1 MGQKILGVIH
11 GKNCGARNYNQTWR
25 NIMRELNGTKEMIGV
40 SNFNGATWIL
50 SDLQAD
56 IDQSEK
62 IDGNGVV
69 HGDQKQAIE
78 DAVRTILANVGED
91 AEREGLQRTPHRV
104 AKMYD
109 ELLAGYET
117 DPVKLVNGALFDV
130 EYDEMIVVK
139 DIEFFSM
146 CEHHMLPFYGRA
158 HVAYIPSEKIIGLS
172 KIPRIVEMFAR
183 RLQVQERMT
192 RQIAELIEEVLDPQG
207 VAVVVEGSHMCSMMR
222 GVKKEHPRMVTSTML
237 GSFKENAMTR
247 NEFMQHLRQTGNS
260 PF

>member
-1 MGQKILGVIH
+1 MQSSESTNGNHQAQAA
-11 GKNCGARNYNQTWR
+11 NNQ
-25 NIMRELNGTKEMIGV
+25 EKVANGRYPSATSIT
-40 SNFNGATWIL
+40 SNGHHP
-50 SDLQAD
+50 QAY
-56 IDQSEK
+56 IPMPALAAEPSRTALET
-62 IDGNGVV
+62 
-69 HGDQKQAIE
+69 
-78 DAVRTILANVGED
+78 AVRDILIHVGED
-91 AEREGLQRTPHRV
+91 PTREGLQRTPHRV

-109 ELLAGYET
+109 ELLAGYKM
-117 DPVKLVNGALFDV
+117 DPVALVNGALFDV

-139 DIEFFSM
+139 EIEFFSL

-192 RQIAELIEEVLDPQG
+192 RQIAELIDEILRPQG

-237 GSFKENAMTR
+237 GSFRDNPMTR
-247 NEFMQHLRQTGNS
+247 NEFMEHLRRD
-260 PF
+260 